1 MATAVLLHDMTGGN
15 DPELGVQACQLLDIR
30 ADTIL
35 EMIED
40 LNDDWLETEATEDE
54 IEKVRQVADM
64 FKRHRAKVGV

>member
-15 DPELGVQACQLLDIR
+15 DPELAVKACQLLDIR

-40 LNDDWLETEATEDE
+40 LDDGWLETKATKAE
-54 IEKVRQVADM
+54 IEKVKKVAEM
-64 FKRHRAKVGV
+64 IKQHRAEVGV